1 MIADI
6 SSVVTLIAI
15 LSVGTERVVEI
26 LKPALPTAIFNS
38 TIVYS
43 TTAIFV
49 AAALYILNGT
59 MLPLLSSNLYIQAAI
74 VGLACSAGSGF
85 WNNLLSVLK
94 DLKK

>member
-26 LKPALPTAIFNS
+26 LKPALPVTKYS
-38 TIVYS
+38 TVVYS

-49 AAALYILNGT
+49 ASALYIINGT
-59 MLPLLSSNLYIQAAI
+59 MLPLLSSNMYIQAAI